1 MRKTLGFILLLVL
14 TLMACTG
21 HRYPTKL
28 VVADSLCAANP
39 DSALRLLT
47 QYKDSIKSASK
58 ADRMYYELLLA
69 DAMNKAYVDMTTDSI
84 LKEVTDYYDRHGS
97 ANEQMRAHYL
107 LGCAYRDMG
116 EAPMALQCYQDA
128 VDKADTLS
136 GDCNYRLLTSVYGQ
150 MAEIYHKQN
159 LPLDEITANK
169 NCQKYSL
176 MVKDTLLY
184 LRNYELM
191 VKPYFLLGDSS
202 AMMKVLG
209 HVYQLYL
216 ERGDT
221 LHAIRVYGSSVF
233 IDNLIKQGNLEEA
246 RKRINI
252 FVNKSG
258 FFDENGLIYPK
269 SGRVMY
275 YYSIFQYYLANHQID
290 SAEYYIRELLPY
302 DTHRKDAY
310 RGLLTVY
317 QHRSIADSIAKYAQ
331 LYEVALDSANDS
343 RRIETVHQMT
353 SLYNYQRFRDEA
365 ESQSRYAERI
375 KWLSLIIVIFLML
388 LFLYIILHYRR
399 SQREKTTRIH
409 EISKLYNEAKRE
421 HNKVRDEL
429 SKLKNKDESII
440 SDKEREI
447 AILNKKIYSYRN
459 MLSELNA
466 NRQLSKF
473 RESGIIKLLKIRL
486 SRNTPGTVVPEE
498 GVWKKLIVQFAHLAP
513 TAYTTIG
520 REEILSSQEL
530 RMCILLLSDFDN
542 NEINLLMNI
551 SPQNATNIRA
561 KANKKL
567 FGEDTASSLKTN
579 LTDIYGIV

>member
-1 MRKTLGFILLLVL
+1 MMRKAMGFILLLVL

-97 ANEQMRAHYL
+97 SNEQMRAHYL

-176 MVKDTLLY
+176 FGKDTTEY
-184 LRNYELM
+184 LISCQAM
-191 VKPYFLLGDSS
+191 VKPYFLLGDTL
-202 AMMKVLG
+202 AMMKVLDD
-209 HVYQLYL
+209 VYQLYL
-216 ERGDT
+216 KRGDS
-221 LHAIRVYGSSVF
+221 LHAARTYGSSIY
-233 IDNLIKQGNLEEA
+233 IDKLVREGRLSEARRRINIYKTKSGLYDNQGNL
-246 RKRINI
+246 N
-252 FVNKSG
+252 G
-258 FFDENGLIYPK
+258 FFTGYYYYEG
-269 SGRVMY
+269 MY
-275 YYSIFQYYLANHQID
+275 YLRAGQLD
-290 SAEYYIRELLPY
+290 SAEFCF
-302 DTHRKDAY
+302 RKLTNDRNY
-310 RGLLTVY
+310 HLEECHGLMMLY
-317 QHRSIADSIAKYAQ
+317 QQRRNTDSIIKYVQEYSDAVDKQ
-331 LYEVALDSANDS
+331 ADS
-343 RRIETVHQMT
+343 RRTETVHQMT

>member
-1 MRKTLGFILLLVL
+1 MMRKAMGFILLLVF

-58 ADRMYYELLLA
+58 ADRMFYELLLA

-97 ANEQMRAHYL
+97 SNEQMRAHYL

-136 GDCNYRLLTSVYGQ
+136 HDCNYRLLTSVYGQ

-176 MVKDTLLY
+176 FGKDTTEY
-184 LRNYELM
+184 LISCQAM
-191 VKPYFLLGDSS
+191 VKPYFLLGDTL
-202 AMMKVLG
+202 AMMKVLDD
-209 HVYQLYL
+209 VYQLYL
-216 ERGDT
+216 KRGDS
-221 LHAIRVYGSSVF
+221 LHAARTYGSSIY
-233 IDNLIKQGNLEEA
+233 IDKLVREGRLSEARRRINIYKTKSGLYDNQGNL
-246 RKRINI
+246 N
-252 FVNKSG
+252 G
-258 FFDENGLIYPK
+258 FFTGYYYYEG
-269 SGRVMY
+269 MY
-275 YYSIFQYYLANHQID
+275 YLRAGQLD
-290 SAEYYIRELLPY
+290 SAEFCF
-302 DTHRKDAY
+302 RKLTNDRNY
-310 RGLLTVY
+310 HLEECHGLMMLY
-317 QHRSIADSIAKYAQ
+317 QQRRNTDSIIKYVQEYSDAVDKQ
-331 LYEVALDSANDS
+331 ADS
-343 RRIETVHQMT
+343 RRTETVHQMT

>member
-1 MRKTLGFILLLVL
+1 MGFILLLVL

-97 ANEQMRAHYL
+97 SNEQMRAHYL

-176 MVKDTLLY
+176 FGKDTTEY
-184 LRNYELM
+184 LISCQAM
-191 VKPYFLLGDSS
+191 VKPYFLLGDTL
-202 AMMKVLG
+202 AMMKVLDD
-209 HVYQLYL
+209 VYQLYL
-216 ERGDT
+216 KRGDS
-221 LHAIRVYGSSVF
+221 LHAARTYGSSIY
-233 IDNLIKQGNLEEA
+233 IDKLVREGRLSEARRRINIYKTKSGLYDNQGNL
-246 RKRINI
+246 N
-252 FVNKSG
+252 G
-258 FFDENGLIYPK
+258 FFTGYYYYEG
-269 SGRVMY
+269 MY
-275 YYSIFQYYLANHQID
+275 YLRAGQLD
-290 SAEYYIRELLPY
+290 SAEFCF
-302 DTHRKDAY
+302 RKLTNDRNY
-310 RGLLTVY
+310 HLEECHGLMMLY
-317 QHRSIADSIAKYAQ
+317 QQRRNTDSIIKYVQEYSDAVDKQ
-331 LYEVALDSANDS
+331 ADS
-343 RRIETVHQMT
+343 RRTETVHQMT

>member
-1 MRKTLGFILLLVL
+1 MRKTMGFILLLVL
-14 TLMACTG
+14 SLMACTG

-47 QYKDSIKSASK
+47 QYKDSNKSASK

-97 ANEQMRAHYL
+97 SNEQMRAHYL

-176 MVKDTLLY
+176 FGKDTTEY
-184 LRNYELM
+184 LISCQAM
-191 VKPYFLLGDSS
+191 VKPYFLLGDTL
-202 AMMKVLG
+202 AMMKVLDD
-209 HVYQLYL
+209 VYQLYL
-216 ERGDT
+216 KRGDS
-221 LHAIRVYGSSVF
+221 LHAARTYGSSIY
-233 IDNLIKQGNLEEA
+233 IDKLVREGRLSEARRRINIYKTKSGLYDNQGNL
-246 RKRINI
+246 N
-252 FVNKSG
+252 G
-258 FFDENGLIYPK
+258 FFTGYYYYEG
-269 SGRVMY
+269 MY
-275 YYSIFQYYLANHQID
+275 YLRASQLD
-290 SAEYYIRELLPY
+290 SAEFCF
-302 DTHRKDAY
+302 RKLTNDRNY
-310 RGLLTVY
+310 HLEECHGLMMLY
-317 QHRSIADSIAKYAQ
+317 QQRRNTDSIIKYVQGYSDAVDKQ
-331 LYEVALDSANDS
+331 ADS
-343 RRIETVHQMT
+343 RRTETVHQMT
-353 SLYNYQRFRDEA
+353 SLYNYQRFRNEA

>member
-1 MRKTLGFILLLVL
+1 MMRKTMGFILLLVL

-97 ANEQMRAHYL
+97 SNEQMRAHYL

-136 GDCNYRLLTSVYGQ
+136 HDCNYRLLTSVYGQ

-176 MVKDTLLY
+176 FGKDTTEY
-184 LRNYELM
+184 LISCQAM
-191 VKPYFLLGDSS
+191 VKPYFLLGDTL
-202 AMMKVLG
+202 AMMKVLDD
-209 HVYQLYL
+209 VYQLYL
-216 ERGDT
+216 KRGDS
-221 LHAIRVYGSSVF
+221 LHAARTYGSSIY
-233 IDNLIKQGNLEEA
+233 IDKLVREGGLSEARRRINIYKTKSGLYDNQGNL
-246 RKRINI
+246 N
-252 FVNKSG
+252 G
-258 FFDENGLIYPK
+258 FFTGYYYYEG
-269 SGRVMY
+269 MY
-275 YYSIFQYYLANHQID
+275 YLRAGQLD
-290 SAEYYIRELLPY
+290 SAEFCF
-302 DTHRKDAY
+302 RKLTNDRNY
-310 RGLLTVY
+310 HLEECHGLMMLY
-317 QHRSIADSIAKYAQ
+317 QLRRNTDSIIKYVQEYSDAVDKQ
-331 LYEVALDSANDS
+331 ADS
-343 RRIETVHQMT
+343 RRTETVHQMT

>member
-1 MRKTLGFILLLVL
+1 MGFILLLVL

-28 VVADSLCAANP
+28 VVADNLCAANP

-97 ANEQMRAHYL
+97 SNEQMRAHYL

-136 GDCNYRLLTSVYGQ
+136 HDCNYRLLTSVYGQ

-176 MVKDTLLY
+176 FGKDTTEY
-184 LRNYELM
+184 LISCQAM
-191 VKPYFLLGDSS
+191 VKPYFLLGDTL
-202 AMMKVLG
+202 AMMKVLDD
-209 HVYQLYL
+209 VYQLYL
-216 ERGDT
+216 KRGDS
-221 LHAIRVYGSSVF
+221 LHAARTYGSSIY
-233 IDNLIKQGNLEEA
+233 IDKLVREGRLSEARRRINIYKTKSGLYDNQGNL
-246 RKRINI
+246 N
-252 FVNKSG
+252 G
-258 FFDENGLIYPK
+258 FFTGYYYYEG
-269 SGRVMY
+269 MY
-275 YYSIFQYYLANHQID
+275 YLRAGQLD
-290 SAEYYIRELLPY
+290 SAEFCF
-302 DTHRKDAY
+302 RKLTNDRNY
-310 RGLLTVY
+310 HLEECHGLMMLY
-317 QHRSIADSIAKYAQ
+317 QQRRNTDSIIKYVQEYSDAVDKQ
-331 LYEVALDSANDS
+331 ADS
-343 RRIETVHQMT
+343 RRTETVHQMT

>member
-1 MRKTLGFILLLVL
+1 MRKAIRFTLLLVL

-69 DAMNKAYVDMTTDSI
+69 DAMNKAYVDMTTDSV

-136 GDCNYRLLTSVYGQ
+136 HDCNYRLLTSVYGQ

-176 MVKDTLLY
+176 FGKDTTEY
-184 LRNYELM
+184 LISCQAM
-191 VKPYFLLGDSS
+191 VKPYFLLGDTL
-202 AMMKVLG
+202 AMMKVLDD
-209 HVYQLYL
+209 VYQLFL
-216 ERGDT
+216 KRGDS
-221 LHAIRVYGSSVF
+221 LHAARTYGSSIY
-233 IDNLIKQGNLEEA
+233 IDKLVREGRLSEA
-246 RKRINI
+246 RRRINI
-252 FVNKSG
+252 YKTKSG
-258 FFDENGLIYPK
+258 LYDNQGSLNGFFTGYYYYEG
-269 SGRVMY
+269 MY
-275 YYSIFQYYLANHQID
+275 YLKAGQLD
-290 SAEYYIRELLPY
+290 SAEFCF
-302 DTHRKDAY
+302 RKLTNDRNY
-310 RGLLTVY
+310 HLEECHGLMMLY
-317 QHRSIADSIAKYAQ
+317 QQRRKTDSIIKYVQEYSDAVDKQ
-331 LYEVALDSANDS
+331 ADS
-343 RRIETVHQMT
+343 RRTETVHQMT

-375 KWLSLIIVIFLML
+375 KWLSLIIVIFLL
-388 LFLYIILHYRR
+388 SLFLYIILHYRR
-399 SQREKTTRIH
+399 SQREKMTRIH

-459 MLSELNA
+459 MLSEFNA
-466 NRQLSKF
+466 NSQLSKF
-473 RESGIIKLLKIRL
+473 RDSGIIKLLKTRL
-486 SRNTPGTVVPEE
+486 SRRTPGTVVPEE

-520 REEILSSQEL
+520 KEGILSSQEL

-542 NEINLLMNI
+542 NEISLLMNI

-567 FGEDTASSLKTN
+567 FGENTASSLKTN

>member
-1 MRKTLGFILLLVL
+1 MMRKTMGFILLLVL

-97 ANEQMRAHYL
+97 SNEQMRAHYL

-136 GDCNYRLLTSVYGQ
+136 HDCNYRLLTSVYGQ

-176 MVKDTLLY
+176 FGKDTTEY
-184 LRNYELM
+184 LISCQAM
-191 VKPYFLLGDSS
+191 VKPYFLLGDTL
-202 AMMKVLG
+202 AMMKVLDD
-209 HVYQLYL
+209 VYQLYL
-216 ERGDT
+216 KRGDS
-221 LHAIRVYGSSVF
+221 LHAARTYGSSIY
-233 IDNLIKQGNLEEA
+233 IDKLVREGRLSEARRRINIYKTKSGLYDNQGNL
-246 RKRINI
+246 N
-252 FVNKSG
+252 G
-258 FFDENGLIYPK
+258 FFTGYYYYEG
-269 SGRVMY
+269 MY
-275 YYSIFQYYLANHQID
+275 YLRAGQLD
-290 SAEYYIRELLPY
+290 SAEFCF
-302 DTHRKDAY
+302 RKLTNDRNY
-310 RGLLTVY
+310 HLEECHGLMMLY
-317 QHRSIADSIAKYAQ
+317 QQRRNTDSIIKYVQEYSDAVDKQ
-331 LYEVALDSANDS
+331 ADS
-343 RRIETVHQMT
+343 RRTETVHQMT

>member
-1 MRKTLGFILLLVL
+1 MMRKTMGFILLLVL
-14 TLMACTG
+14 SLMACTG

-58 ADRMYYELLLA
+58 VDRMYYELLLA

-97 ANEQMRAHYL
+97 SNEQMRAHYL

-136 GDCNYRLLTSVYGQ
+136 HDCNYRLLTSVYGQ

-176 MVKDTLLY
+176 FGKDTTEY
-184 LRNYELM
+184 LISCQAM
-191 VKPYFLLGDSS
+191 VKPYFLLGDTL
-202 AMMKVLG
+202 AMMKVLDD
-209 HVYQLYL
+209 VYQLYL
-216 ERGDT
+216 KRGDS
-221 LHAIRVYGSSVF
+221 LHAARTYGSSIY
-233 IDNLIKQGNLEEA
+233 IDKLVREGRLSEA
-246 RKRINI
+246 RRRINI
-252 FVNKSG
+252 YKTKSG
-258 FFDENGLIYPK
+258 LYDNQGSLNGFFTGYYYYEG
-269 SGRVMY
+269 MY
-275 YYSIFQYYLANHQID
+275 YLKAGQLD
-290 SAEYYIRELLPY
+290 SAEFCF
-302 DTHRKDAY
+302 RKLTNDRNY
-310 RGLLTVY
+310 HLEECHGLMMLY
-317 QHRSIADSIAKYAQ
+317 QQRRKTDSIIKYVQEYSDAVDKQ
-331 LYEVALDSANDS
+331 ADS
-343 RRIETVHQMT
+343 RRTETVHQMT

-375 KWLSLIIVIFLML
+375 KWLSLIIVIFLLL
-388 LFLYIILHYRR
+388 LFLYLILHYRR

>member
-1 MRKTLGFILLLVL
+1 MGFILLLVL
-14 TLMACTG
+14 SLMACTG

-97 ANEQMRAHYL
+97 SNEQMRAHYL

-136 GDCNYRLLTSVYGQ
+136 HDCNYRLLTSVYGQ

-176 MVKDTLLY
+176 FGKDTTEY
-184 LRNYELM
+184 LISCQAM
-191 VKPYFLLGDSS
+191 VKPYFLLGDTL
-202 AMMKVLG
+202 AMMKVLDD
-209 HVYQLYL
+209 VYQLFL
-216 ERGDT
+216 KRGDS
-221 LHAIRVYGSSVF
+221 LHAARTYGSSIY
-233 IDNLIKQGNLEEA
+233 IDKLVREGRLSEA
-246 RKRINI
+246 RRRINI
-252 FVNKSG
+252 YKTKSG
-258 FFDENGLIYPK
+258 LYDNQGSLNGFFTGYYYYEG
-269 SGRVMY
+269 MY
-275 YYSIFQYYLANHQID
+275 YLKAGQLD
-290 SAEYYIRELLPY
+290 SAEFCF
-302 DTHRKDAY
+302 RKLTNDRNY
-310 RGLLTVY
+310 HLEECHGLMMLY
-317 QHRSIADSIAKYAQ
+317 QQRRKTDSIIKYVQEYSDAVDKQ
-331 LYEVALDSANDS
+331 ADS
-343 RRIETVHQMT
+343 RRTETVHQMT

-375 KWLSLIIVIFLML
+375 KWLSLIIVIFLLL
-388 LFLYIILHYRR
+388 LFLYLILHYRR

>member
-1 MRKTLGFILLLVL
+1 MGFILLLVL

-28 VVADSLCAANP
+28 VVADNLCAANP

-97 ANEQMRAHYL
+97 SNEQMRAHYL

-176 MVKDTLLY
+176 FGKDTTEY
-184 LRNYELM
+184 LISCQAM
-191 VKPYFLLGDSS
+191 VKPYFLLGDTL
-202 AMMKVLG
+202 AMMKVLDD
-209 HVYQLYL
+209 VYQLYL
-216 ERGDT
+216 KRGDS
-221 LHAIRVYGSSVF
+221 LHAARTYGSSIY
-233 IDNLIKQGNLEEA
+233 IDKLVREGRLSEARRRINIYKTKSGLYDNQGNL
-246 RKRINI
+246 N
-252 FVNKSG
+252 G
-258 FFDENGLIYPK
+258 FFTGYYYYEG
-269 SGRVMY
+269 MY
-275 YYSIFQYYLANHQID
+275 YLRAGQLD
-290 SAEYYIRELLPY
+290 SAEFCF
-302 DTHRKDAY
+302 RKLTNDRNY
-310 RGLLTVY
+310 HLEECHGLMMLY
-317 QHRSIADSIAKYAQ
+317 QQRRNTDSIIKYVQEYSDAVDKQ
-331 LYEVALDSANDS
+331 ADS
-343 RRIETVHQMT
+343 RRTETVHQMT

>member
-1 MRKTLGFILLLVL
+1 MRKTMGFILLLVL

-28 VVADSLCAANP
+28 VVADNLCAANP

-97 ANEQMRAHYL
+97 SNEQMRAHYL

-136 GDCNYRLLTSVYGQ
+136 HDCNYRLLTSVYGQ

-176 MVKDTLLY
+176 FGKDTTEY
-184 LRNYELM
+184 LISCQAM
-191 VKPYFLLGDSS
+191 VKPYFLLGDTL
-202 AMMKVLG
+202 AMMKVLDD
-209 HVYQLYL
+209 VYQLYL
-216 ERGDT
+216 KRGDS
-221 LHAIRVYGSSVF
+221 LHAARTYGSSIY
-233 IDNLIKQGNLEEA
+233 IDKLVREGRLSEARRRINIYKTKSGLYDNQGNL
-246 RKRINI
+246 N
-252 FVNKSG
+252 G
-258 FFDENGLIYPK
+258 FFTGYYYYEG
-269 SGRVMY
+269 MY
-275 YYSIFQYYLANHQID
+275 YLRASQLD
-290 SAEYYIRELLPY
+290 SAEFCF
-302 DTHRKDAY
+302 RKLTNDRNY
-310 RGLLTVY
+310 HLEECHGLMMLY
-317 QHRSIADSIAKYAQ
+317 QQRRNTDSIIKYVQEYSDAVDKQ
-331 LYEVALDSANDS
+331 ADS
-343 RRIETVHQMT
+343 RRTETVHQMT